1 MTFPASSLQDWWW
14 AVLRLFC
21 AFCIYDTLRPCLRYW
36 AWVKIEAGCFGET
49 PPWRHFCNQSGNTA
63 TELTKLSL
71 FFTFRYSRRTIDQWQ
86 IEKWSFLQ
94 KVGLEYTSKSG
105 FLIFGDSKKHL
116 FTKFYIF
123 SYLGNILF
131 WFLLKKKE
139 FKICYHH
146 FLYTTWNIECRQV
159 VDIYVSTPSTWYKLL
174 LPNS

>member
-63 TELTKLSL
+63 TELTRLSQL
-71 FFTFRYSRRTIDQWQ
+71 VLTFRYSRRTIDQWQ

-105 FLIFGDSKKHL
+105 FLIFGDFKKHL

-131 WFLLKKKE
+131 WFLLKKMSSKYV
-139 FKICYHH
+139 II
-146 FLYTTWNIECRQV
+146 TTCTLLETECLQV
-159 VDIYVSTPSTWYKLL
+159 VDILSFNPYNLM
-174 LPNS
+174 